1 MTVTGE
7 KKASPMASIGP
18 RLASASGAVRTS
30 APARWVVG
38 TAWPRT
44 LDGLRAA
51 WRVIGPVLTTV
62 SGFGW
67 AVLAFSLVFLLVGL
81 EFGWREFLVI
91 GCVGLAAVV
100 IAIGFALGRS
110 AYAVRLDLASERVV
124 VGERAVGRIT
134 VSNTS

>member
-1 MTVTGE
+1 MSVTGE
-7 KKASPMASIGP
+7 KKPSPMASIGP

-38 TAWPRT
+38 TGWPRT

-67 AVLAFSLVFLLVGL
+67 AVLGALVLAILSAI
-81 EFGWREFLVI
+81 I
-91 GCVGLAAVV
+91 GSILRPLA
-100 IAIGFALGRS
+100 GR
-110 AYAVRLDLASERVV
+110 DKD
-124 VGERAVGRIT
+124 
-134 VSNTS
+134 